1 MGIRNWYTLSMENEN
16 VSTEQ
21 AADIVNRRPQLNKVT
36 PLSKYL
42 AMALFVALP
51 FLGGWIGYMYAPE
64 KIVQVDKIIE
74 VEKTTEDVN
83 GDILLEE
90 DELYPIRLT
99 AKQLASQ
106 YVIGANHHGWTIV
119 STTSD
124 ESGYSR
130 TVEFESESES
140 NFLTGTLS
148 IQYDWQQSGSYYLQF
163 QPDTVLPDIPVNGTD
178 GVMLSMR
185 PINVSFESGRDEE
198 NLFKLCEN
206 NCFLPEDAS
215 FEDKE
220 AFYKEFR
227 IKVVPTELRRTYFV
241 LGRGMP
247 DWLTIS
253 EIEASN

>member
-1 MGIRNWYTLSMENEN
+1 MENKN

-21 AADIVNRRPQLNKVT
+21 TEDVQDTRSQLNKVT

-42 AMALFVALP
+42 AMGLFVALP
-51 FLGGWIGYMYAPE
+51 FLGGWIGYTYAPE
-64 KIVQVDKIIE
+64 KIVQVDRIIE
-74 VEKTTEDVN
+74 VEKITEVVT

-99 AKQLASQ
+99 TKQLASQ
-106 YVIGANHHGWTIV
+106 YIIGANHHDWTII

-130 TVEFESESES
+130 TVEFESES

-163 QPDTVLPDIPVNGTD
+163 QPDTALPDIPVNGTD

-185 PINVSFESGRDEE
+185 PLYISFESGSDEE
-198 NLFKLCEN
+198 NLFKLCES
-206 NCFLPEDAS
+206 NCFLPKDAS

-220 AFYKEFR
+220 TFYKEFR
-227 IKVVPTELRRTYFV
+227 VKILPTELRRTYFV

-247 DWLTIS
+247 DRLTIS
-253 EIEASN
+253 DIQASN